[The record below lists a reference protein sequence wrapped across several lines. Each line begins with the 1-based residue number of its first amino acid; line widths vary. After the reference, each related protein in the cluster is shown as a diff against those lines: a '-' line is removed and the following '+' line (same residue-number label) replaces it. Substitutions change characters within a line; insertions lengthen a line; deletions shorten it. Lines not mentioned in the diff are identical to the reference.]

1 MFDIVR
7 IPHGPTAALNVHGQK
22 SALFLVTL
30 LLVLGKQRSISS
42 MRILKIRVI

>member
-1 MFDIVR
+1 MIMFHILR

-30 LLVLGKQRSISS
+30 FLVLGKQR
-42 MRILKIRVI
+42 